1 MARQS
6 VLDRFEVFIGTA
18 VLAAH
23 ASKFKKGF
31 RQGDVC
37 WFIELFADWLEFVE
51 EHAELKIQNTQV
63 ARYLDTL
70 VKEGF
75 ARRLSS
81 GARPQYRLTRA
92 GLLEVGARIRKRAC
106 LRREYFFFVH
116 FFGCAY
122 RRKVAQMI
130 EREGER
136 FSPAVKA
143 VFDELFDMDL
153 LLDEQIELVT
163 RQLKKLDRRLQVVQ
177 GTRDLVQKLSAEGRQ
192 PLEIL
197 AEVDRCLP
205 FGLDQQ
211 RRYSEVLSVATEK
224 QALWELTVGNER
236 RVRLIWLPARSNL
249 AHYLDELRA
258 LKTEAKNT

>member
-37 WFIELFADWLEFVE
+37 WVIELFADWLEFVE

-81 GARPQYRLTRA
+81 GARRCTGSRA
-92 GLLEVGARIRKRAC
+92 RGSGRWGRASASGPACAASTSSSCIFSGARTAAKS
-106 LRREYFFFVH
+106 RR
-116 FFGCAY
+116 
-122 RRKVAQMI
+122 
-130 EREGER
+130 
-136 FSPAVKA
+136 
-143 VFDELFDMDL
+143 
-153 LLDEQIELVT
+153 
-163 RQLKKLDRRLQVVQ
+163 
-177 GTRDLVQKLSAEGRQ
+177 
-192 PLEIL
+192 
-197 AEVDRCLP
+197 
-205 FGLDQQ
+205 
-211 RRYSEVLSVATEK
+211 
-224 QALWELTVGNER
+224 
-236 RVRLIWLPARSNL
+236 
-249 AHYLDELRA
+249 
-258 LKTEAKNT
+258 